1 MAYKGKVISGDCHID
16 IPWLPADLFTSKS
29 PAHLRDRMPR
39 VVETSD
45 GKQWFTEDSLLG
57 WVAGAGLGLRPG
69 GWDPYVPGA
78 SRRLDTME
86 ERASF
91 YSDGLKGLMHPTTPE
106 LRIKDQDTDG
116 VSGEVIYG
124 VLGLAGGLGF
134 DDPDEIGMGGGDSP
148 GAGYGISDPEV
159 STAAYDVYNDWLGD
173 FCKTN
178 PDRFVG
184 LACLSG
190 HDPQKAASQLRHAA
204 EIGLRGAELNVSAVE
219 EPIYHDNWDVLWAA
233 ADECN
238 MSISFHTTGLS
249 PRVPKKSDRE
259 KYQMTYNAIN
269 LTQFQLSGA
278 EFLSS
283 ISFSGACARFPNFKF
298 VLGECGIGWIPYI
311 LHRMDEEYEKQF
323 FHLELGSNPSEFWRR
338 QGVSTFQHEFVT
350 NEMVDL
356 IGEDNIIW
364 GSDYPHPDGIWP
376 DSRKV
381 IDENLGHLEESKLR
395 KIVCDNTAN
404 LYGFP
409 N

>member
-1 MAYKGKVISGDCHID
+1 MDYKVVS
-16 IPWLPADLFTSKS
+16 ADN
-29 PAHLRDRMPR
+29 HLDL
-39 VVETSD
+39 T
-45 GKQWFTEDSLLG
+45 W
-57 WVAGAGLGLRPG
+57 RPG
-69 GWDPYVPGA
+69 DMFTNAAPERLRAKMPYVKETDAGKRWIVEEEDIARAGGFLAYVPGHSKHMDRMA
-78 SRRLDTME
+78 E
-86 ERASF
+86 VGF
-91 YSDGLKGLMHPTTPE
+91 YDEVDQGIYHPVVAD
-106 LRIKDQDTDG
+106 LRIKDQGIDG
-116 VSGEVIYG
+116 VDAEVIYG

-311 LHRMDEEYEKQF
+311 LHLMDEEYEKQF

-338 QGVSTFQHEFVT
+338 QGFSPFLT
-350 NEMVDL
+350 
-356 IGEDNIIW
+356 
-364 GSDYPHPDGIWP
+364 
-376 DSRKV
+376 
-381 IDENLGHLEESKLR
+381 
-395 KIVCDNTAN
+395 
-404 LYGFP
+404 
-409 N
+409 